1 MSQMI
6 SKTNTYLFKPSL
18 KNEGD
23 SAPIQWNWVT
33 LVGPDAKDFLH
44 RLTTVNVREL
54 EVGQGKPG
62 CFLTSQGKI
71 RAYFKLWNYRTDEY
85 AFEFDAGQTG
95 KWKNDLLAVIDQ
107 FTFAEKMT
115 LTDVSSTLE
124 SVWIFPKEQDLKR
137 LGFDGLSEGH
147 TQAVD
152 EELRVSH
159 HGSFDFGRPWIT
171 VWGRP
176 ARLSQWV
183 DLSWNDAQEVTFQEI
198 EKWRIEA
205 LRPRVDHELTEDVLP
220 LEIGLRGAI
229 AEQKGCYPGQE
240 VIEKIISLGSPPK
253 RLVRIEGSATSPQA
267 GDPILNLSDPP
278 LEIGRVTSVTSA
290 SGDHGSQASGNFVV
304 LGIVKKI
311 HAKDGLPVQFQS
323 SAQGKIMQ
331 VST

>member
-18 KNEGD
+18 KNASD
-23 SAPIQWNWVT
+23 SAPIQWSWVT
-33 LVGPDAKDFLH
+33 LIGPDAKDFLH
-44 RLTTVNVREL
+44 RLTTVHVREL
-54 EVGQGKPG
+54 QVGQGKPG
-62 CFLTSQGKI
+62 CFLTSLGKI
-71 RAYFKLWNYRTDEY
+71 RAYFKLWHYRTDEY

-95 KWKNDLLAVIDQ
+95 KWKNDLLAAIDQ

-124 SVWIFPKEQDLKR
+124 SVWIFPSETDMPR
-137 LGFDGLSEGH
+137 LGLDGLSEGQ
-147 TQAVD
+147 TMAID

-159 HGSFDFGRPWIT
+159 HGSSDYGRPWIT
-171 VWGRP
+171 VWGRT

-183 DLSWNDAQEVTFQEI
+183 DLSWNQAQEATFQEI
-198 EKWRIEA
+198 EKWRIES

-220 LEIGLRGAI
+220 LEIGLREAI

-253 RLVRIEGSATSPQA
+253 RLVRIEGTSATPQP
-267 GDPILNLSDPP
+267 GDPILNLSNPP
-278 LEIGRVTSVTSA
+278 VEIGRVTSVTS
-290 SGDHGSQASGNFVV
+290 SSSDHSSNAPRNFIA

-311 HAKDGLPVQFQS
+311 HAKDGLPVQFQT

-331 VST
+331 VSL